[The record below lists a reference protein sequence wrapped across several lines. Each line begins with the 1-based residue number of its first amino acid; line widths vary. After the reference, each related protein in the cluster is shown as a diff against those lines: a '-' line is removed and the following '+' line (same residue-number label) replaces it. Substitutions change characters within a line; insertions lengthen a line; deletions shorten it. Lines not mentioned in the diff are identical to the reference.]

1 MTTEQRGRPWCRGR
15 FPRRLV
21 TGMAAGLVVCAFPT
35 VAGATDYCV
44 DTVAACGPKNV
55 AGFQD
60 ALDKAAATSNA
71 DRIFLGATTY
81 TAPIASGF
89 TYEQQAGPVEIVG
102 AGGGGPTPTIVTSPA
117 GGNDRVLRLMGGP
130 GTSIHDVQI
139 ELPKNILGSLRGLW
153 TNGTARRIRV
163 VDADPSQTTNRI
175 GVVLTGGA
183 LEDSD
188 VLLGTNSD
196 GVNLTDGAPTVR
208 STTVSA
214 NIGISTNGGLI
225 ERTWVGAATT
235 GVVLQRNKTT
245 IRSSKIAVQGA
256 SGTGLYAIVQPGFD
270 TTVVADGLDLIGSGD
285 PGAIGVRASTAY
297 APLSN
302 VTVTLRNSLLRD
314 FPKALY
320 ADTLDSGIGRID
332 AAYSDYDASKNIA
345 VGANA
350 KITQV
355 KTSNFGN
362 AGFADVADRDYR
374 LLPSSPLVDA
384 GDPAATQGLDLL
396 GSPLVADG
404 NLDGIARRDIG
415 AFELPGPVPGVG
427 NPGPTGGGGGFADRE
442 APLVSSFFSSNRLFA
457 VGRAG
462 TAMSAAAARGTRFR
476 YKLSESARVTIAI
489 QRALPGRKRHGSC
502 VRPSLQLRQAKRCTR
517 YRTIGRLTRT
527 AKQGSNSI
535 KFTGRLGSRAL
546 RPGRYRAV
554 ARATDAAG
562 NRSAPKR
569 ARFRIVHR

>member
-1 MTTEQRGRPWCRGR
+1 MTTEQRGGPWCRGR

-196 GVNLTDGAPTVR
+196 GVNLTDGAPAVR

-302 VTVTLRNSLLRD
+302 VTVTLRNSLLRG

-320 ADTLDSGIGRID
+320 AATLDSGIGRID

-554 ARATDAAG
+554 ARATDAAR